1 MGLPSQ
7 EDYFTYG
14 QAGSPQSGQ
23 HLFIDPP
30 TPFGQPVGQGA
41 PPGAPGAPPPG
52 AVPTGNPM
60 QPYAVPGA
68 PQGALGQ
75 IGQLSE
81 EQLRAMMEGE
91 RGYMEGYQRGG
102 EFNFWEQNEDV
113 PNTAPGVSARGRYV
127 KGKGNGRS
135 DDIPARLSDGEYVI
149 DAESVA
155 LLGDGSGD
163 AGAQRLDEMR
173 KNLRKHKGKNL
184 GKGEFSHK
192 AKHPDQYMGKLRRR
206 AKTYE
211 HGGVHNVAGSGPPSG
226 LSIGDNV

>member
-1 MGLPSQ
+1 M
-7 EDYFTYG
+7 
-14 QAGSPQSGQ
+14 
-23 HLFIDPP
+23 
-30 TPFGQPVGQGA
+30 
-41 PPGAPGAPPPG
+41 
-52 AVPTGNPM
+52 
-60 QPYAVPGA
+60 
-68 PQGALGQ
+68 
-75 IGQLSE
+75 GQLTD
-81 EQLRAMMEGE
+81 EQLRGMMEGE

-102 EFNFWEQNEDV
+102 EFSYWDQNQDV
-113 PNTAPGVSARGRYV
+113 PDTTPGVSARGRYV

-211 HGGVHNVAGSGPPSG
+211 HGGVHNVAGSGPSSG
-226 LSIGDNV
+226 PTAGDNV

>member
-1 MGLPSQ
+1 
-7 EDYFTYG
+7 
-14 QAGSPQSGQ
+14 
-23 HLFIDPP
+23 
-30 TPFGQPVGQGA
+30 
-41 PPGAPGAPPPG
+41 
-52 AVPTGNPM
+52 
-60 QPYAVPGA
+60 
-68 PQGALGQ
+68 
-75 IGQLSE
+75 
-81 EQLRAMMEGE
+81 
-91 RGYMEGYQRGG
+91 MEGYQRGG
-102 EFNFWEQNEDV
+102 EFSFWDQNQDV
-113 PNTAPGVSARGRYV
+113 PDTTPGVSARGRYV

-184 GKGEFSHK
+184 KRGEFSHK

-226 LSIGDNV
+226 LTIGDNI